1 MLYVNYISI
10 FFKKDISNK
19 KDFPNKNQS
28 QILISLI
35 NIQRYKRDNNL
46 YALERYSMSK
56 RKEAKK
62 KKKTGTKNQHIYT
75 ALINNQ

>member
-28 QILISLI
+28 QFLISLI

-62 KKKTGTKNQHIYT
+62 KKRRQEQRISIFIQ
-75 ALINNQ
+75 L

>member
-28 QILISLI
+28 QILISLT

-62 KKKTGTKNQHIYT
+62 KKEDRNKESAYLYSSN
-75 ALINNQ
+75 

>member
-1 MLYVNYISI
+1 MFYVNYISI

-28 QILISLI
+28 QFLISLI

-62 KKKTGTKNQHIYT
+62 KKEDRNKESAYLYSSN
-75 ALINNQ
+75 

>member
-19 KDFPNKNQS
+19 KNFPNKNQS

-62 KKKTGTKNQHIYT
+62 KKEDRNKESAYLYSSN
-75 ALINNQ
+75 

>member
-28 QILISLI
+28 QFLISLI

-62 KKKTGTKNQHIYT
+62 KKEDRNKESAYLYSSN
-75 ALINNQ
+75 

>member
-62 KKKTGTKNQHIYT
+62 KKEDRNKESAYLYSSN
-75 ALINNQ
+75 